1 MNKRMILALAVS
13 LATAGMAPAALAA
26 QQTTTVAV
34 PYGDLDLGNR
44 SDSAELMARLQRAA
58 LEACG
63 ASEFS
68 VPDYRRAVEHSACYR
83 HSVDRAVQ
91 AIRAPGLSDQ

>member
-1 MNKRMILALAVS
+1 MILVLGVA
-13 LATAGMAPAALAA
+13 LATAGLGPAAMAE
-26 QQTTTVAV
+26 QQPTAVTV
-34 PYGDLDLGNR
+34 PYGDLDPGNR
-44 SDSAELMARLQRAA
+44 SDSAQLMGRLQRAA

-83 HSVDRAVQ
+83 HSIDRALQ
-91 AIRAPGLSDQ
+91 AVGAPEPSDQ